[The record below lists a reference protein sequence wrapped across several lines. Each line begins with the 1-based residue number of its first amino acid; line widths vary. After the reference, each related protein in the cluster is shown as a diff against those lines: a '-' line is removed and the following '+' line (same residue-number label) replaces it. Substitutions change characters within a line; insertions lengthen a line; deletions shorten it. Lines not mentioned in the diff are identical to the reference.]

1 MLYFSDQLYQILCQ
15 YTKWFEFI
23 QIVIKEK
30 LFKHLKNHLYFFS
43 RDNGTCTQCVAFL
56 FSLTSFWERHRDR
69 GTIVG
74 TDTQCVWNKPR
85 IRNDPQEIIETRVDP
100 TQNRP
105 LTYCCYMYNGFLQ
118 PNFTGS
124 GTPTLPW
131 EGVIWTCWGTDVLV
145 LQTFESDDGTVIMIM
160 WYCQLWQMLAK
171 LDSLLL
177 IFCQLLKTW
186 RKFLINEKN
195 CEIEDQPKWKHITG
209 NHLVYIKVGFM
220 HLLVFDGN
228 MKIAPP
234 RQSFSRS

>member
-1 MLYFSDQLYQILCQ
+1 
-15 YTKWFEFI
+15 
-23 QIVIKEK
+23 
-30 LFKHLKNHLYFFS
+30 
-43 RDNGTCTQCVAFL
+43 
-56 FSLTSFWERHRDR
+56 
-69 GTIVG
+69 
-74 TDTQCVWNKPR
+74 
-85 IRNDPQEIIETRVDP
+85 
-100 TQNRP
+100 
-105 LTYCCYMYNGFLQ
+105 MYNGFLQ

-171 LDSLLL
+171 LGSLLL

-209 NHLVYIKVGFM
+209 YHLVYIKVGFM